1 MTECEQYQELISR
14 MLDDDLSKAERSALA
29 AHVKTC
35 PDCAAVYVAFRSL
48 SEQLGADLEE
58 VPTAVHENIM
68 AEVRRDSIRARNSA
82 HRSHRAWHTALT
94 IAACLVLVVAA
105 SLSLPKLAPRMGS
118 SAPAPQAAPAA
129 VEEYVRAEESMAA
142 PAPMPE
148 EKAAPE
154 GNLTLGGALQNAA
167 QGADEAPAEEAAEGE
182 APRSPLYSDEGEL
195 ILDAEQSAALLDAL
209 SGEAVYLE
217 QQPEQ
222 EIHVLLQKD
231 ESSRPLT
238 ILLGAEGAYY
248 VRADGDST
256 CRIDL
261 SPEELLSLLG
271 LTE

>member
-1 MTECEQYQELISR
+1 
-14 MLDDDLSKAERSALA
+14 
-29 AHVKTC
+29 
-35 PDCAAVYVAFRSL
+35 
-48 SEQLGADLEE
+48 
-58 VPTAVHENIM
+58 
-68 AEVRRDSIRARNSA
+68 
-82 HRSHRAWHTALT
+82 
-94 IAACLVLVVAA
+94 
-105 SLSLPKLAPRMGS
+105 
-118 SAPAPQAAPAA
+118 
-129 VEEYVRAEESMAA
+129 MAA

-148 EKAAPE
+148 EKEAPQ
-154 GNLTLGGALQNAA
+154 GNMMLGGALQNAA
-167 QGADEAPAEEAAEGE
+167 QGADDAPAEEAAEGE